1 MNPEEAIQAFTE
13 LNAQIMVPMHYG
25 SFRLSFEPLE
35 EPLKRLRAGIK
46 GRRIEE
52 KVVVM
57 EEGVPSDLLIAFR
70 SKNVPD
76 LCPQQSVR
84 RLVLPHGLNSS

>member
-1 MNPEEAIQAFTE
+1 MRREVHMNPEEAIQAFTE

-35 EPLKRLRAGIK
+35 EPLKRLRAGIER
-46 GRRIEE
+46 RRIEE

-57 EEGVPSDLLIAFR
+57 EEGIPSVF
-70 SKNVPD
+70 
-76 LCPQQSVR
+76 
-84 RLVLPHGLNSS
+84 